1 MSVNESNTVSL
12 VYQSDRMSC
21 WAAAAV
27 MMLGWRDQVCYA
39 NDQEVRA
46 RYGDMG
52 GDGTNP
58 DEDLQLALGQGMTV
72 DPAAC
77 RLPEGWA
84 QLLSRGPVM
93 TTIPGH
99 YVILSAIN
107 GDGTPD
113 GTQVYILDPWNGEHW
128 MPYAEFERLYEAD
141 PASITMQY

>member
-12 VYQSDRMSC
+12 VYQSDGMSC

-113 GTQVYILDPWNGEHW
+113 GTQVHILDPWNGEHW
-128 MPYAEFERLYEAD
+128 MPYTEFERLYEAD

>member
-1 MSVNESNTVSL
+1 MAVNESNTVSL
-12 VYQSDRMSC
+12 VYQSDSMSC
-21 WAAAAV
+21 WAATAV

-52 GDGTNP
+52 GDGTNT
-58 DEDLQLALGQGMTV
+58 DEDLQLALGQGMKV

>member
-1 MSVNESNTVSL
+1 MSVNESNGVSL

-39 NDQEVRA
+39 DDLEVRA

-52 GDGTNP
+52 GDGTDP
-58 DEDLQLALGQGMTV
+58 SEDLQLALGQGMAV

-77 RLPEGWA
+77 RIPEGWA
-84 QLLSRGPVM
+84 DLLRRGPLM

-99 YVILSAIN
+99 YVILSAID

-113 GTQVYILDPWNGEHW
+113 GTQVYILDPTRGEHW
-128 MPYAEFERLYEAD
+128 MPYTEFELLYEAD

>member
-1 MSVNESNTVSL
+1 MTVNESNTVSL
-12 VYQSDRMSC
+12 VYQSDSMSC

-39 NDQEVRA
+39 DDKEVRA

-84 QLLSRGPVM
+84 DLLHRGPVM

-99 YVILSAIN
+99 YVILAGIN
-107 GDGTPD
+107 GDGTPE
-113 GTQVYILDPWNGEHW
+113 GTQVQIFDPSAGEHW
-128 MPYAEFERLYEAD
+128 MAYTEFERLYEAD